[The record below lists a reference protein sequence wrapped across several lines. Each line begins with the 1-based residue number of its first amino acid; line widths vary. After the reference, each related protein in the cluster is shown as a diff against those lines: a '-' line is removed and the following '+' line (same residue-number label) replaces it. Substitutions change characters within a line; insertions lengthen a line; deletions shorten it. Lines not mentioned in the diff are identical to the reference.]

1 MTKKKLGIQETNSKS
16 IINREDKHY
25 NQNLLFVPIQ
35 S

>member
-1 MTKKKLGIQETNSKS
+1 MTKKKSGIQENNSKS
-16 IINREDKHY
+16 IINRCDKDY